1 MGPKLKIYVE
11 TIYSE
16 HLLFLEKNIFVSNF
30 SNFILW
36 NMHFLLY
43 QVEKIT
49 NKNIFFKKYKMLT
62 AYGFH
67 IDFQFR
73 DHKWLLTD
81 V

>member
-1 MGPKLKIYVE
+1 MFYEESFFISY
-11 TIYSE
+11 
-16 HLLFLEKNIFVSNF
+16 F

-67 IDFQFR
+67 IDFQFWGQKLLPR
-73 DHKWLLTD
+73 DL
-81 V
+81 

>member
-11 TIYSE
+11 TICCE
-16 HLLFLEKNIFVSNF
+16 HFVFFEKKNIFVSNF

-62 AYGFH
+62 AYDFH
-67 IDFQFR
+67 IDF
-73 DHKWLLTD
+73 
-81 V
+81 